1 MPILAVEFLVRRMRF
16 PGSIASHLRCV
27 CVLVM
32 TIVVSGIPQKHVAAQ
47 TAETLTGIRSIAVD
61 WSGVDEASRATR
73 SRVIKKLKASKVVLV
88 VPQAGQ
94 ADAVLHGNTTVWT
107 IGYETPTP
115 RSKSIK
121 LPVYRGYASAEVTGN
136 NGQTLWSYLVTPR
149 RLAWNSVTNDL
160 ADQLTRALLLALRQR
175 DAHEGSAGTAGVG
188 GARPASTPEIELR
201 GGGATFPAPIYRR
214 WFQSFVQERPDVRI
228 QYEAVG
234 SEEGIRRL
242 GAGQLDFGA
251 SDMPLTEEQLNQPG
265 HRLLQAAT
273 VMGAVVPI
281 YNVTGL
287 PENLNLTGD
296 LLSAIFLG
304 QIRRWNAPEIRTIN
318 KHARLPD
325 QEIAVIHR
333 SDGSGTTF
341 AWTDYLSKVS
351 PEWKSVVG
359 SGTKVKW
366 PVGIGAEYNDGVA
379 EAVQKTPNSIGY
391 VEFTYALQRQ
401 LEFAAVRN
409 ASGQFVKADLGSLT
423 EAVKSAAIPKT
434 GSFGFSIA
442 NPPGKYAYPI
452 ATFTWLLLPLDDLD
466 KPKQAALRGLLIWM
480 LTSGQ
485 KQCESLGYVRLP
497 PEFAQREL
505 QAAANLQ

>member
-1 MPILAVEFLVRRMRF
+1 MI
-16 PGSIASHLRCV
+16 
-27 CVLVM
+27 

-73 SRVIKKLKASKVVLV
+73 SRVIKNLRASKVVFV

-121 LPVYRGYASAEVTGN
+121 LPIYRGYASAEVTGN
-136 NGQTLWSYLVTPR
+136 NGQALWSYLVTPR
-149 RLAWNSVTNDL
+149 RLAWNSISNDL
-160 ADQLTRALLLALRQR
+160 ADQLTQALLLALRQS
-175 DAHEGSAGTAGVG
+175 DSHEGFAGTAGVG
-188 GARPASTPEIELR
+188 GGRAATSEIELR

-251 SDMPLTEEQLNQPG
+251 SDMPLPEEQLNQPG

-287 PENLNLTGD
+287 PENLNFTGD
-296 LLSAIFLG
+296 VLSAIFLG

-423 EAVKSAAIPKT
+423 EAAKSAAIPKT

-466 KPKQAALRGLLIWM
+466 KSKEAALRGLLIWM